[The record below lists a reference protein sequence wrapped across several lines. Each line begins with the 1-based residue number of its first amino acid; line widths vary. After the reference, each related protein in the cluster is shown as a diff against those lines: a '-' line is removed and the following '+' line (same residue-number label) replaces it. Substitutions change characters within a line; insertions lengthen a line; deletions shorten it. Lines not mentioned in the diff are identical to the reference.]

1 MRVKL
6 SKHLLFDGV
15 FYRAGKWDEE
25 QLPDSV
31 RDDRTLVKRL
41 VEEPEEEAAG
51 VDLGPVKKIL
61 VHKKKL

>member
-1 MRVKL
+1 
-6 SKHLLFDGV
+6 V

-25 QLPDSV
+25 HLPDSV